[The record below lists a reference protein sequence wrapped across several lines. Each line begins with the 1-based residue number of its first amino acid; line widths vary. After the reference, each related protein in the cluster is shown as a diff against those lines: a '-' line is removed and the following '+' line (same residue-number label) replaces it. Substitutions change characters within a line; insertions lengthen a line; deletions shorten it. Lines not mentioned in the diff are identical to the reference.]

1 PAKVVEGYAQL
12 SHSRAED
19 GAFVLGEDDAPVTLV
34 IFEDF
39 FCPHCQDLHPTVTQL
54 IEAYV
59 ATGAARYEFRF
70 LATAGGEQLNQV
82 ARLLECAAAQRPAA
96 FWEGHQLTYELMA
109 TDDFPEDPAPLY
121 ADALDLDLDDLL
133 ACEPYAAQYITDA
146 AYANELGVRGTPS
159 IFIITADG
167 EVYAAQTERSFDA
180 LARLIEQAK
189 YGTPGGSE
197 A

>member
-1 PAKVVEGYAQL
+1 MGCLITVLMAVLGFGGFFMVAPVQPSTQTEPATVVEGYAQL

-19 GAFVLGEDDAPVTLV
+19 GAFVLGEDDAPVTLL

-39 FCPHCQDLHPTVTQL
+39 YCPHCQSLHPTVTQL

-109 TDDFPEDPAPLY
+109 TDDF
-121 ADALDLDLDDLL
+121 
-133 ACEPYAAQYITDA
+133 
-146 AYANELGVRGTPS
+146 
-159 IFIITADG
+159 
-167 EVYAAQTERSFDA
+167 
-180 LARLIEQAK
+180 
-189 YGTPGGSE
+189 
-197 A
+197 